1 MSQTS
6 SSEPDPNSTVDD
18 FGSGEHSGRRA
29 SSIDAIAVSG
39 YLLLL
44 SVLLIVALVQL
55 WPGPTPAGGAAPST
69 SDVSLLFWT
78 VSVSDE
84 VRLLLLVVFTG
95 ALGGIVH
102 AVRSI
107 AWYIGQEELRRN
119 WLITYITQP
128 FVGSTLA
135 FLFYL
140 VVRGGFFSPQASF
153 QQTSP
158 FGFAAM
164 AGMIGMFS
172 PQAVLKLKEVAETIL
187 TRPPAGK
194 DAAPQKPAS
203 PPIPPAAPASGLPVP
218 ATNGTGPAVPWTP
231 APAASRPSQV
241 APASTDPAT
250 S

>member
-1 MSQTS
+1 MTQQDVGALDTGVGSFAAS
-6 SSEPDPNSTVDD
+6 GSEVHGP
-18 FGSGEHSGRRA
+18 RA
-29 SSIDAIAVSG
+29 TPPEALLVTA

-44 SVLLIVALVQL
+44 SGMLIWSLVQL
-55 WPGPTPAGGAAPST
+55 WPGPTPAGGTVPTT
-69 SDVSLLFWT
+69 SEVGLLFFT
-78 VSVSDE
+78 VNISDE

-95 ALGGIVH
+95 ALGGIIH

-107 AWYIGQEELRRN
+107 TWYIGQQELRRN
-119 WLITYITQP
+119 WLLTYIAQP

-172 PQAVLKLKEVAETIL
+172 PQAVLKLKDVAEIIL
-187 TRPPAGK
+187 TKPPAGK
-194 DAAPQKPAS
+194 DTAPQAQGPTTPQTTTAIPKPTSAANGTSAAPH
-203 PPIPPAAPASGLPVP
+203 AAPYNQVP
-218 ATNGTGPAVPWTP
+218 
-231 APAASRPSQV
+231 Q
-241 APASTDPAT
+241 
-250 S
+250 